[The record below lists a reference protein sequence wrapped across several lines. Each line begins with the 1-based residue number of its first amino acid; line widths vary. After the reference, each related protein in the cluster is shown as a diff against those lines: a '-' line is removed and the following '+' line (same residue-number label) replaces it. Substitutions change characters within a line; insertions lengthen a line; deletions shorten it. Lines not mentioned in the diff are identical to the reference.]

1 MDVTPIFGE
10 KTPCVLPL
18 VSNVH
23 AFYGYNYYCYA
34 IMPFVYFFLHS
45 RICGTPMPAVW
56 PDVIH
61 LPHFHTIKPKKQYRR
76 RLKDEFSL

>member
-1 MDVTPIFGE
+1 MGV
-10 KTPCVLPL
+10 C
-18 VSNVH
+18 
-23 AFYGYNYYCYA
+23 
-34 IMPFVYFFLHS
+34 FVCS

-76 RLKDEFSL
+76 RLKEEYSL